1 MNTFSILDYGA
12 IPGAQGLQTE
22 AIQKAID
29 ACFLAGGGEV
39 TIPAGDYR
47 TGGLRLRSNVTLHL
61 LADAH
66 LFGSRD
72 PEDYMA
78 FLSDTLEPV
87 RPIEENRLTWLPPS
101 MRDQDFDYNFVKKAL
116 SRWNNALIR
125 LIDAHDVSIIGEERS
140 KERR

>member
-1 MNTFSILDYGA
+1 MNTFSMLDYGA

-29 ACFLAGGGEV
+29 ARFLAGGGEV

-47 TGGLRLRSNVTLHL
+47 TGGLRLRSNMTLHL

-78 FLSDTLEPV
+78 FLK
-87 RPIEENRLTWLPPS
+87 RPAEGPS
-101 MRDQDFDYNFVKKAL
+101 RADRRKSPDIDSAL
-116 SRWNNALIR
+116 
-125 LIDAHDVSIIGEERS
+125 DARS
-140 KERR
+140 GF